1 MIIVLAKS
9 STAGSLSQLITVILL
24 FVIVLVATGYA
35 TKLVA
40 NYQKVQSV
48 NRNLEVIETLRVTNN
63 KYIQIVRAADK
74 YLVIGIGKDEISMLS
89 EIDEEQLVK
98 LTSTDKKTIRESF
111 SEIFSNANIKLSKD
125 DESSDNNRNSEE

>member
-40 NYQKVQSV
+40 NYQKVQNV

>member
-125 DESSDNNRNSEE
+125 DESSDNNKNSEE